1 VKRHP
6 GLISLSH
13 DHHHGLVAARR
24 LGRAAEASDAPAR
37 AEAVRE
43 FLNAFSRDT
52 LQHFYEE
59 EQGAFPLLARYA
71 GPEQPL
77 LVRAQE
83 DHVELQALTARLAR
97 DLESERVDVTLMR
110 SISERLQTH
119 IRLEERELF
128 PLLEQVAPE
137 GELEALAHDAAAE

>member
-1 VKRHP
+1 MKRHP

-24 LGRAAEASDAPAR
+24 LGRAAETPEAPAR

-43 FLNAFSRDT
+43 FLAAFSRDT
-52 LQHFYEE
+52 LQHFHEE

-71 GPEQPL
+71 GAEQPV

-83 DHVELQALTARLAR
+83 DHVELQALSARLAQ
-97 DLESERVDVTLMR
+97 DLESDRADAQLMR
-110 SISERLQTH
+110 VVAERLQTH

-128 PLLEQVAPE
+128 PLLEQVAPA
-137 GELEALAHDAAAE
+137 GELRALAHDASA

>member
-24 LGRAAEASDAPAR
+24 LGRAADTPGADAR
-37 AEAVRE
+37 AEAVRA
-43 FLNAFSRDT
+43 FLTVFSRDT
-52 LQHFYEE
+52 LLHFHEE
-59 EQGAFPLLARYA
+59 EQGAFPLLARHA

-77 LVRAQE
+77 LVQAQE
-83 DHVELQALTARLAR
+83 DHIELQALAARLAR
-97 DLESERVDVTLMR
+97 DLESERADAQLMR
-110 SISERLQTH
+110 VVSERLQTH

-128 PLLEQVAPE
+128 PLLEQVATAK
-137 GELEALAHDAAAE
+137 ELGALARPA